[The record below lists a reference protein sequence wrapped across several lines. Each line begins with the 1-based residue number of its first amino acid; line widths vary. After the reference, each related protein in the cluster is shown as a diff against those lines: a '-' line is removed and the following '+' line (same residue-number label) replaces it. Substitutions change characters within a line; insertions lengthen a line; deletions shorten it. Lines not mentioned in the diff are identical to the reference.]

1 MNITK
6 LPFIVIVFLISI
18 LPLQSRATF
27 ILNGQGTVLDWS
39 ELGVPGETV
48 EYTFSYNLSDFA
60 NNSLNPDWAG
70 YNAIPYIQ
78 VTIIGSVSG
87 QFSGIDPVSRVVVFD
102 DSAGATFDSWTFSVQ
117 GGNVGSQV
125 LTRYNFSG
133 DEFDRPLPDSFAEAH
148 DIFFPRYADPLIWTQ
163 NSSGIFLA
171 NNGTEMLM
179 LIDLQW
185 AISWVDPATT
195 VIIDIKPRKK
205 PEDVISLKTDRNLK
219 VAIVGEEDFDA
230 LQVNPATVKFGS
242 NEASP
247 VRFKGQ
253 DYNRDG
259 FPDLILTFKLNET
272 GISCGDTEATLTGET
287 YGEEVIEGSDN
298 FTVEPCP

>member
-6 LPFIVIVFLISI
+6 LPFIVIVFLITI

-60 NNSLNPDWAG
+60 NNSLNPDLAG

-78 VTIIGSVSG
+78 VTIIGSASG
-87 QFSGIDPVSRVVVFD
+87 QFSGIDPVSRVVVID

-133 DEFDRPLPDSFAEAH
+133 DEFDRPLPDSFADAH
-148 DIFFPRYADPLIWTQ
+148 NIFFPQHTNPLIWHQGGAGT
-163 NSSGIFLA
+163 FLA
-171 NNGTEMLM
+171 NDGSERLELT
-179 LIDLQW
+179 DLQW
-185 AISWVDPATT
+185 TITQIAIPA
-195 VIIDIKPRKK
+195 VIDIKPRKK
-205 PEDVISLKTDRNLK
+205 PENVISLKNDLNLK
-219 VAIVGEEDFDA
+219 VAIVGEETFDA
-230 LQVNPATVKFGS
+230 LQVDPTTVKFGS
-242 NEASP
+242 NGASP

-259 FPDLILTFKLNET
+259 FPDLILTFKLIET

-287 YGEEVIEGSDN
+287 YAEEVIEGSDF